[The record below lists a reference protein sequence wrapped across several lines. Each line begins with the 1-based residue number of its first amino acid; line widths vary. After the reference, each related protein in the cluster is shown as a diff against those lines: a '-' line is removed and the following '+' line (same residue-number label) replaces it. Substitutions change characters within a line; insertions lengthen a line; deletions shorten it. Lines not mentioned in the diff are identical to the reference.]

1 MTTLEKCFFYKTAID
16 PEFVNLPMEEFMQ
29 AVALTPAERKEG
41 KELIK
46 EATSQNI
53 EV

>member
-1 MTTLEKCFFYKTAID
+1 MTVQEKVFFWKTAID

-29 AVALTPAERKEG
+29 AVALTKSEREEG
-41 KELIK
+41 KALIK
-46 EATSQNI
+46 EAKRLNI